1 MKAIVLSR
9 YGGPEVLQ
17 WQSVP
22 DPVPGPEDLL
32 VEIYA
37 AGVNRADVLQ
47 RRGLYPPP
55 EPRPTHEI
63 PGLECAGVVR
73 AVGERVLGFQPGDR
87 VMALLSGGG
96 YAEWVTVPYRL
107 ALPIPD
113 RLSFVEAA
121 AIPEVFL
128 TAYDALF
135 ERAELQ
141 PGDTVL
147 VHAGASGV
155 GSAALQIARVS
166 GITAWATAGSERKRE
181 AARAFGAEKVVN
193 YRQEKFLERV
203 QEWSGGRG
211 VDAVLDFV
219 GQDYLEDNL
228 KVLAPEG
235 VLVIIGTLSGPT
247 AAINLGW
254 LLSRRLTVRGTA
266 LRSRPPEQKMTL
278 VQQFGQ
284 RMGPWLADG
293 RLKPVIDQVF
303 SRDEVGSAH
312 EKMEANR
319 NIGKLIIQVRT

>member
-1 MKAIVLSR
+1 MKAIVLTR

-37 AGVNRADVLQ
+37 AGVNRADLLQ

-73 AVGERVLGFQPGDR
+73 AVGDRVLGFKPGDR
-87 VMALLSGGG
+87 VIALLNGGG

-155 GSAALQIARVS
+155 GSAALQIARAS

-203 QEWSGGRG
+203 LEWSGGRG

-219 GQDYLEDNL
+219 GQDYLDDNL
-228 KVLAPEG
+228 KALAPEG
-235 VLVIIGTLSGPT
+235 ILVIIGTLSGPT
-247 AAINLGW
+247 APINLGW

-284 RMGPWLADG
+284 RMGAWLADG

-303 SRDEVGSAH
+303 SQDEVGSAH